1 MPFTSY
7 LEWEKQLSPWLCPQL
22 TYSNDLS
29 LRWSKALEQRIII
42 EWVLCSMLETG
53 ALSEQAQ
60 SWERALESCKVA
72 TFKGWTWKQRKKHLR
87 TEDFLPEK
95 GSTSSPSHHHCSH
108 KDVCVCA
115 CVYPTEGQKVSHKHY
130 GPRALK
136 YPCKPPVVHVTPP
149 SMKWQ
154 TVNFVCIVNAT
165 LCNSL
170 FLQKAS
176 PD

>member
-72 TFKGWTWKQRKKHLR
+72 TFKGWTWKQRNTWGQRISFQRREALQAHH
-87 TEDFLPEK
+87 
-95 GSTSSPSHHHCSH
+95 STTVAT
-108 KDVCVCA
+108 KMCVCA